1 VLDKDSILLAGEITN
16 LSIGCEGIIHQF
28 ALADLGKTVSALP
41 GGKVVYRALLRPSSL
56 HHFETRVRVR
66 SLEDRWRSTRLDA
79 LMGILAKSGRV
90 KEEEAACTFIHDCRR
105 DEGQVKDTDQDIS
118 G

>member
-1 VLDKDSILLAGEITN
+1 MQGHRTPVCAQRLATGTP
-16 LSIGCEGIIHQF
+16 QF
-28 ALADLGKTVSALP
+28 CHVSDLGKTVSALP

-79 LMGILAKSGRV
+79 LKGILAKSGRV
-90 KEEEAACTFIHDCRR
+90 KEEEAACTFIHDCSR
-105 DEGQVKDTDQDIS
+105 DEGQVKDTD
-118 G
+118 